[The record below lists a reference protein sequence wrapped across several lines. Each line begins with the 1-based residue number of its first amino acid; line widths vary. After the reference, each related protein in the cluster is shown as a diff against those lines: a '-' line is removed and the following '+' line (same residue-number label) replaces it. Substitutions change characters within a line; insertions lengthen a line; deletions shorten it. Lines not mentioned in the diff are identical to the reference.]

1 MNDRSMTV
9 CWLAAMV
16 AIAAAG
22 IFQVIDQP
30 SMTALTVVL
39 LITGPWAKRCRQP
52 GRNA

>member
-1 MNDRSMTV
+1 MNDRSKTFWWMT
-9 CWLAAMV
+9 AMV

-39 LITGPWAKRCRQP
+39 LVTGPWPKRCRLP

>member
-1 MNDRSMTV
+1 MNDRLKTV
-9 CWLAAMV
+9 CGMAAMI

-39 LITGPWAKRCRQP
+39 LVTGPWAKRCRLP